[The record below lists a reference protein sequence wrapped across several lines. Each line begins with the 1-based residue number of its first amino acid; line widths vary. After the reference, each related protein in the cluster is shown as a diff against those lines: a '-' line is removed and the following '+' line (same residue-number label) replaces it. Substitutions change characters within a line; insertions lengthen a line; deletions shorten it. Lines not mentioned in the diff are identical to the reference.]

1 MVTPTTSRSAATRW
15 ISNHTDG
22 NSICRCGSLARIGR
36 PALVRR
42 FARTQLL
49 LFARRA
55 DADSHSKPAG
65 SLRAGGDSGNCAAIA
80 IGGGPAI
87 EVVVGIAGGRGPLRI
102 AGALAG

>member
-1 MVTPTTSRSAATRW
+1 MVTPTTSRSAATRC

-42 FARTQLL
+42 LASTQLL

-65 SLRAGGDSGNCAAIA
+65 SLRAGGDGSCAAIA
-80 IGGGPAI
+80 TGGVPAI
-87 EVVVGIAGGRGPLRI
+87 EVVVGIAGGRGPSRI